1 MIEEQIFDALKGLVS
16 NRCYPIMMPEKP
28 TFPGIVYSRIANLPF
43 NTVVAPSTLDQVRV
57 QIDSYAT
64 TYSAAKSLAASV
76 RTAMEGASFKAT
88 LQTDQDL
95 YEPDVKVYRVSQ
107 DFYVW
112 DKR

>member
-1 MIEEQIFDALKGLVS
+1 MIEQQIFDALKGLVS

-28 TFPGIVYSRIANLPF
+28 TFPAIVYSRIANVPY
-43 NTVVAPSTLDQVRV
+43 NTIVSASTLDQVRV
-57 QIDSYAT
+57 QIDIYAN
-64 TYSAAKSLAASV
+64 TYSAAKTLSASV
-76 RTAMEGASFKAT
+76 RTAMEAASFKAT